1 MLPLALF
8 GIGLA
13 LAALASGGSRRS
25 RRESPLPPTQSGP
38 PPAAVDAAEA
48 AVRQGTP
55 TAEDYQTLAEAAEGA
70 GAPDAAQTFRERAE
84 EAPLRAEVTPAP
96 SPVAPTPAPVRY
108 EPEASAPTPQ
118 STAELRVA
126 PVEPTSALPAGFD
139 PMKAKRTAQAV
150 STNITTRSY
159 NYSRDGL
166 RAWQRAAG
174 LTPDGVYGGATRGA
188 LLFYGAANPPRALF
202 APTTTVDYPAELAQ
216 AAESQGV

>member
-25 RRESPLPPTQSGP
+25 RRESPLPPAQSGP
-38 PPAAVDAAEA
+38 PPEAVDAAEE

-55 TAEDYQTLAEAAEGA
+55 TSEDYQTLAEAAEGA

-84 EAPLRAEVTPAP
+84 EAPLRAEVTPTPA
-96 SPVAPTPAPVRY
+96 PVATTPAPVRY
-108 EPEASAPTPQ
+108 EPEASAPSPQ
-118 STAELRVA
+118 STAELQVA
-126 PVEPTSALPAGFD
+126 PVEPSALPAGFD
-139 PMKAKRTAQAV
+139 PLVAKRTAQAV
-150 STNITTRSY
+150 STNITTRGYS
-159 NYSRDGL
+159 YSRDGL

-174 LTPDGVYGGATRGA
+174 LTPDGVYGGGTRGA